1 MGMTNPGRRIE
12 ENKIQNLS
20 DDQNLPGGKKW
31 LNWLIEYRFVFI
43 VIAILAQN
51 LLYVIYISLGFS
63 GGELFGSG
71 TFTLMLIFCALAVSK
86 DKRSLRVGLVW
97 GVLSIITVWLAIF
110 LLFWPL
116 ALIYWSFFLYT
127 TVVIIYI
134 VTKSKEIN
142 INIIFGSIAGFLL
155 IGVMGAV
162 ICNML
167 ETFLPGSFILA
178 EGMGD
183 DRITFFYFSFITMTS
198 LGYGDI
204 TPATD
209 IARAISV
216 YLVIFGQLYLAI
228 QVAILVGKFLKR
240 SDTKKIDKE
249 IEDLKKEI
257 RSLKE

>member
-1 MGMTNPGRRIE
+1 MTNPEKRIK
-12 ENKIQNLS
+12 ENNVRNLS
-20 DDQNLPGGKKW
+20 DDKNLQGRKKW
-31 LNWLIEYRFVFI
+31 LEWIVEYRFVFI
-43 VIAILAQN
+43 VIVILGQN
-51 LLYVIYISLGFS
+51 LLYVIYISLGFP
-63 GGELFGSG
+63 GEDFIGSG

-86 DKRSLRVGLVW
+86 DKRSFRIGLVW
-97 GVLSIITVWLAIF
+97 GVISIITVWLAIF
-110 LLFWPL
+110 LQFWPL
-116 ALIYWSFFLYT
+116 AIVYWSFFLYT
-127 TVVIIYI
+127 TVVIIYT

-155 IGVMGAV
+155 IGVLGAM

-167 ETFLPGSFILA
+167 ETFSPGSFILA

-183 DRITFFYFSFITMTS
+183 YPITFFYFSFITMTS
-198 LGYGDI
+198 LGYGDV

-240 SDTKKIDKE
+240 ADAKRIDKE